1 MRKLRKEEINN
12 LCVSQNII
20 RVIES
25 RKIKWVARV
34 ARMGDMINIYSI
46 TDGETQL
53 KKLPEGLS
61 CRRAD
66 NINMDIKVI
75 GNEDVNW
82 IQLAQ

>member
-1 MRKLRKEEINN
+1 
-12 LCVSQNII
+12 
-20 RVIES
+20 
-25 RKIKWVARV
+25 
-34 ARMGDMINIYSI
+34 MGDMINIYSI